1 MPTAIVE
8 SAATLGDAPPVRR
21 TSLLAPDAEP
31 WTGERPIIELESV
44 HKAFDT
50 PVLTDLSLS
59 VPAGQTT
66 VIAGESGSGKSVLLK
81 LMIGLHLPDRGV
93 VRLFGEDLA
102 AIDERRRIALR
113 KRCSMVFQS
122 YALIDSMTVFQNVA
136 FPLAENTSMT
146 RAEIAAQVHPILEM
160 LDIADAHALLPA
172 SISGG
177 MRKRVSLARAIVT
190 RPEVVLFDEP
200 TTGLDPIMIETV
212 DDYILRMREEFGIT
226 QVVISHD
233 MASNARLADRLALL
247 GEGRIL
253 DVGTFDTVIRSTA
266 PAAQAFL
273 AQARTERLERGAP
286 GDADTRADDRDGPD
300 EDIAIRVR
308 GLTKRFGDREVLKG
322 IDLEIPAQQITVVIG
337 GSGAGKSVLMKH
349 LVGLLDPDAGE
360 ISIFGQDVLQL
371 DKAALRAVR
380 GRIGMLFQGA
390 ALLDS
395 LTLRENIAFPLAEVR
410 GSRRSRAD
418 IQRAVEEVAEQIR
431 IPHLLDRLP
440 GEVSNGER
448 KRAGLA
454 RALVSRPDIVIY
466 DEPTTGQDPV
476 MMRMVDDMIVE
487 AAEAFDITSVVISHD
502 MVSTFRIADHIAYLA
517 DGRVV
522 AAGSPEALRASTD
535 PRVQRFIFAGGSE

>member
-1 MPTAIVE
+1 MA
-8 SAATLGDAPPVRR
+8 SAATVGDAPPVRR

-44 HKAFDT
+44 HKAFDA
-50 PVLTDLSLS
+50 PVLADLSLS
-59 VPAGQTT
+59 VPAGLTT

-81 LMIGLHLPDRGV
+81 LMIGLHLPDKGV

-122 YALIDSMTVFQNVA
+122 YALIDSMTVFENVA

-160 LDIADAHALLPA
+160 LDIADAHDLLPA

-233 MASNARLADRLALL
+233 MASNARLADRMALL

-253 DVGTFDTVIRSTA
+253 DVGAFDAVIRSTA

-273 AQARTERLERGAP
+273 AQARTERLERGDPEDGAP
-286 GDADTRADDRDGPD
+286 HTGAPAAADGPD
-300 EDIAIRVR
+300 EDVAIRVR
-308 GLTKRFGDREVLKG
+308 GLTKRFGDREVLTG
-322 IDLEIPAQQITVVIG
+322 IDLEVPARQITVVIG

-349 LVGLLDPDAGE
+349 LVGLLTPDAGE

-380 GRIGMLFQGA
+380 SRIGMLFQGA

-418 IQRAVEEVAEQIR
+418 IQRAVEEVAEKIR

-487 AAEAFDITSVVISHD
+487 AADAFDITSVVISHD

-522 AAGSPEALRASTD
+522 AAGTPDALRASAD